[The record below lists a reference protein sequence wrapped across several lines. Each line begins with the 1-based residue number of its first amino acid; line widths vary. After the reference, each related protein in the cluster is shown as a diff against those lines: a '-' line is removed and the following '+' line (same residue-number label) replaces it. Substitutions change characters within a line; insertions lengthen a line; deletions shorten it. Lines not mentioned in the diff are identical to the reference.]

1 MNMNRS
7 TNENI
12 DASKY
17 ELCVGAYGGYY
28 IRKPAPAT
36 DKHNSYYYFAGYDY
50 MGSAVWDEFDIDY
63 DMSKEEARAIIYD
76 LRAAE

>member
-1 MNMNRS
+1 MTRNM
-7 TNENI
+7 NENI

-28 IRKPAPAT
+28 IRKHAPKS
-36 DKHNSYYYFAGYDY
+36 DIHNLYYYFAGYDF

-63 DMSKEEARAIIYD
+63 DMSKEEAKAIICD